1 MSVPIVGRTES
12 LLHGGVLAIGFPAF
26 GFPAGFAS
34 GSGVGLPAAV
44 GLSSAGCAGRR
55 AVFRYFRD
63 GTSVRELIQ
72 SPDDFFGLVE
82 GNRCEREVL
91 HDPYV
96 VDVVVGESALLF
108 EEPDR
113 FAGVVA
119 VAGTEGEENPGL
131 ALAIDVDRADF
142 GVAAL
147 AQLVLEG
154 QAQQLSLI
162 HI

>member
-1 MSVPIVGRTES
+1 M
-12 LLHGGVLAIGFPAF
+12 
-26 GFPAGFAS
+26 
-34 GSGVGLPAAV
+34 
-44 GLSSAGCAGRR
+44 
-55 AVFRYFRD
+55 
-63 GTSVRELIQ
+63 RELIQ

-154 QAQQLSLI
+154 QAQQALKATSGG
-162 HI
+162 

>member
-1 MSVPIVGRTES
+1 M
-12 LLHGGVLAIGFPAF
+12 
-26 GFPAGFAS
+26 
-34 GSGVGLPAAV
+34 
-44 GLSSAGCAGRR
+44 
-55 AVFRYFRD
+55 
-63 GTSVRELIQ
+63 RELIQ

-154 QAQQLSLI
+154 QAQQGAQGHFGRITLQ
-162 HI
+162 